1 MSMSLGGVGRGAS
14 TCLLTLREV
23 LQDQRVGLTPF
34 ELLLELGLKAHEIL
48 HAVAGTLSAAESYPT
63 CEVRDSGPEC
73 QAVTAQER
81 LRGATLRLRSVAV
94 AERSYPAS
102 EVSGG
107 SWEEQPMPEARA
119 SGQEEQPEE
128 WWLCRHRRA

>member
-81 LRGATLRLRSVAV
+81 PGGATQHLRPGAA

-107 SWEEQPMPEARA
+107 REETP
-119 SGQEEQPEE
+119 
-128 WWLCRHRRA
+128 HV